1 MLEIKSLGNKLDSLL
16 GSASD
21 FALISIGLKMNS
33 FRFGRLKLCFKRKNR
48 IINENSLKIR

>member
-16 GSASD
+16 GSTSD

-33 FRFGRLKLCFKRKNR
+33 SRLGR
-48 IINENSLKIR
+48 